1 MCAITQAF
9 KNCCG
14 NRGERAA
21 AKGAQQS
28 IPLSWALKDE
38 QAFLGP
44 GRDGEAFRGKSM
56 SQGTKV
62 RDSGKRVSPGA
73 GARAGWVGWLWT
85 HLAKGV

>member
-9 KNCCG
+9 KNCGG

-21 AKGAQQS
+21 AKGVQQS
-28 IPLSWALKDE
+28 FPLSWALKDE

-44 GRDGEAFRGKSM
+44 GRDGEAFGREEHEPRHKGEGLG
-56 SQGTKV
+56 QH
-62 RDSGKRVSPGA
+62 GA
-73 GARAGWVGWLWT
+73 AGGERAGWLWT